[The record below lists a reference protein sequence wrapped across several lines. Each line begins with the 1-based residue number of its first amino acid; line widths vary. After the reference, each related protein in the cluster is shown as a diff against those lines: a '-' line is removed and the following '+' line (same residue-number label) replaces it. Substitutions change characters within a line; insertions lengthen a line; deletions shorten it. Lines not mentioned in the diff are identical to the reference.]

1 MRRDALNNSANCQ
14 STGICF
20 CVFLYK
26 FSSDFLFYGEQ
37 LICINFNDSIRKR
50 GHFWKNPRVN
60 SSTGKQIK
68 RNWRIGWRTGARV
81 TRCVTC
87 RRFPQKKK
95 KKVWSS
101 RADRMCL
108 NNNLEGEKM
117 FRLVLMGP
125 CVRSGSPSYLKRE
138 ELPFPFCRPAETPAP
153 VLANQNKKEKTLLWF
168 PKTKRKLCPR
178 KKKGQFNGTKKWPLK
193 WPTTWPDYTAVSPT
207 FKKKYSRPICWKCVL
222 FRGKSGN
229 AERIKWSGPG

>member
-1 MRRDALNNSANCQ
+1 
-14 STGICF
+14 
-20 CVFLYK
+20 
-26 FSSDFLFYGEQ
+26 
-37 LICINFNDSIRKR
+37 
-50 GHFWKNPRVN
+50 
-60 SSTGKQIK
+60 
-68 RNWRIGWRTGARV
+68 
-81 TRCVTC
+81 
-87 RRFPQKKK
+87 
-95 KKVWSS
+95 
-101 RADRMCL
+101 
-108 NNNLEGEKM
+108 M

-207 FKKKYSRPICWKCVL
+207 LKKNLFEADLLEMCPLPGKIWLSLATLSGLNGADPGSRDWRLIGAAGQL
-222 FRGKSGN
+222 MRASF
-229 AERIKWSGPG
+229 E